1 MSEWWTYTL
10 ADFLLFSPRT
20 YHRLFALHN
29 AAWWPLQIPALAGG
43 CVIGAALYRGTGRRI
58 ALGVLAAAW
67 AFVAWAFHLERYATI
82 NWAAT
87 WFAAGF
93 ALQAAL
99 LLVAA
104 WRLPIDGDASPARRR
119 VGLVLVGL
127 ALIGMPLLA
136 AASGRPWA
144 QAEVFGL
151 MPDPNV
157 LATLGVLLMLP
168 RSVWWLWP
176 VPLLWCAAG
185 GATLWAMDEPAALV
199 LPVAGVLALVLRAAL
214 RTAARQ

>member
-1 MSEWWTYTL
+1 MSEWWTYSL
-10 ADFLLFSPRT
+10 ADVLLFSPRT
-20 YHRLFALHN
+20 DHRLFALHN
-29 AAWWPLQIPALAGG
+29 AAWWPLHIPALAAG
-43 CVIGAALYRGTGRRI
+43 CVIGAALYRGSGRRI

-119 VGLVLVGL
+119 VGLVLVGI
-127 ALIGMPLLA
+127 AVIGMPLLA

-151 MPDPNV
+151 VPDPTV

-168 RSVWWLWP
+168 RSAWWLWP

-185 GATLWAMDEPAALV
+185 GGTLWAMDEPTAFV
-199 LPVAGVLALVLRAAL
+199 LPVAGVLALVLGAAL
-214 RTAARQ
+214 RTAARR